1 MAGERKPGI
10 YLVTDTGIEIEII
23 LMDEEGQETRLSK
36 RTPTEDLVAFVNR
49 DFSEYRRKVDELWET
64 HPLFEPHNDVLLS
77 EYLDFAAQAFPLPEM
92 IREMD
97 PVAYL
102 DVTLRVAK
110 AKEMVDDG
118 DPIFL
123 SKKGAAI
130 GWALSTPFRV
140 QNRLR
145 NLFEIVFAY
154 SERNTQQER
163 FQALERV
170 WPGIIDRDYPVRFIP
185 QQDSGAPVGAKREYR
200 PGGLFELYLIELS
213 LYFQQSKKR
222 IARCENC
229 WRYFI
234 PKTTAET
241 RYCDGEMDGVPCKKA
256 GPKHKRRQ
264 EAAMDSAVDTYNR
277 LRRSLSERV
286 NRYETAA
293 PWERESLIPFDGKQY
308 NAWLA
313 MAQTMKK
320 RYEADEITAEEFLSA
335 IDLFG
340 ETQYE
345 ARKLTLPDPRKTLW
359 YESIERDMD
368 FDPARE
374 FPDMG
379 FLDMGQENP
388 EWKIITSAQRS
399 RRARGGHESLHTL
412 YNGEAPID
420 LSENMGEADISSFC
434 EEDQEKIHILRSAVQ
449 EYLKSWDKD

>member
-1 MAGERKPGI
+1 MGQQGI
-10 YLVTDTGIEIEII
+10 TV
-23 LMDEEGQETRLSK
+23 LM
-36 RTPTEDLVAFVNR
+36 
-49 DFSEYRRKVDELWET
+49 
-64 HPLFEPHNDVLLS
+64 
-77 EYLDFAAQAFPLPEM
+77 
-92 IREMD
+92 
-97 PVAYL
+97 
-102 DVTLRVAK
+102 
-110 AKEMVDDG
+110 
-118 DPIFL
+118 
-123 SKKGAAI
+123 
-130 GWALSTPFRV
+130 
-140 QNRLR
+140 
-145 NLFEIVFAY
+145 
-154 SERNTQQER
+154 
-163 FQALERV
+163 
-170 WPGIIDRDYPVRFIP
+170 
-185 QQDSGAPVGAKREYR
+185 
-200 PGGLFELYLIELS
+200 ELS
-213 LYFQQSKKR
+213 LYFQQSKKQ

-229 WRYFI
+229 WKYFV

-241 RYCDGEMDGVPCKKA
+241 RYCGGEMDGVPCKKA

-335 IDLFG
+335 IDIFS
-340 ETQYE
+340 ETQHE

-388 EWKIITSAQRS
+388 EWKIITSAQRI
-399 RRARGGHESLHTL
+399 RRARGSHESLHTL
-412 YNGEAPID
+412 YGREAPID
-420 LSENMGEADISSFC
+420 LSENTGEADTSSFC
-434 EEDQEKIHILRSAVQ
+434 EEDQEKIHILRGAVQ
-449 EYLKSWDKD
+449 EYLKLWDKYSSYWPDYDPPAKRPDPPSAAERPDRRQWDRRQK